1 VIVDLL
7 ALGAFREGTLSQ
19 LCYRHVKHDLEKG
32 IVPIHVHVEAD
43 ETKGRY
49 ADYDTFL
56 NQECTDD
63 LNLYLEARRKGTPP
77 QWKAG
82 QQVEYMPPEDINDN
96 SPLIRDSLSPRSRP
110 LGEKQIYKIVHSLYH
125 RAGLLTKGK
134 NGGYDL
140 RPHSLRKYFK
150 TQMKALGVGDDYID
164 YMMGHVVDTYH
175 DIQSKGVEFLRNI
188 YAKSGLSIRPQS
200 KLDIMKEF
208 ARAQGLDPEKILVE
222 KAFSDPMMAYVDP
235 RRQELADMEHLSKAV
250 MRRFRQELDK
260 APLES

>member
-1 VIVDLL
+1 
-7 ALGAFREGTLSQ
+7 
-19 LCYRHVKHDLEKG
+19 
-32 IVPIHVHVEAD
+32 
-43 ETKGRY
+43 
-49 ADYDTFL
+49 
-56 NQECTDD
+56 
-63 LNLYLEARRKGTPP
+63 
-77 QWKAG
+77 
-82 QQVEYMPPEDINDN
+82 M
-96 SPLIRDSLSPRSRP
+96 IRDSLSPAPRP

-188 YAKSGLSIRPQS
+188 YAKAGLAIRSQSKLS

-222 KAFSDPMMAYVDP
+222 KAFAEPMMAYVEP
-235 RRQELADMEHLSKAV
+235 RQQELADVEHLSRAV
-250 MRRFRQELDK
+250 MQRFRQELNK